1 MRPVPV
7 WERQDSGT
15 DHDMADDDPDRVCT
29 NGADQ
34 DLADPDCASGSCD
47 TWCFRIHEKE
57 RLDQDGR
64 YEAGILKCYI

>member
-1 MRPVPV
+1 
-7 WERQDSGT
+7 
-15 DHDMADDDPDRVCT
+15 MADDDPDRVCT
-29 NGADQ
+29 NGADH